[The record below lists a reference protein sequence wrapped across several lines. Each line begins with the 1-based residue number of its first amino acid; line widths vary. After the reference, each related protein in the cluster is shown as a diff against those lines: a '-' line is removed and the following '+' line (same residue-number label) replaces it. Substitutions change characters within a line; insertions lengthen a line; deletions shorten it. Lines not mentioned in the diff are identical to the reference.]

1 MNEYLLLMHG
11 DSQDHKL
18 AQSGEQ
24 WERYLGVLRASGR
37 FDGGSSI
44 GTGAPYRK
52 GRDPVAA
59 KDGVSGFLRVRAA
72 SLDEASGFL
81 AGNPVFEAGGT
92 VELRELPRD

>member
-11 DSQDHKL
+11 DSRDHQL
-18 AQSGEQ
+18 AGSGEQ

-37 FDGGSSI
+37 FDGGSSV
-44 GTGAPYRK
+44 GAGALYRK
-52 GRDPVAA
+52 GQEPMAA
-59 KDGVSGFLRVRAA
+59 LGGVSGFLRIRAA

-92 VELRELPRD
+92 VELRELPKD

>member
-1 MNEYLLLMHG
+1 VNEYLLLMHG

-18 AQSGEQ
+18 AESGEQ
-24 WERYLGVLRASGR
+24 WERYLVVLRASGR

-44 GTGAPYRK
+44 VAGALYRK
-52 GRDPVAA
+52 GRDPKAV